1 MSRYAKKH
9 KSVTYNQ
16 EKNQLIQMYPEMTK
30 IIEFSAVIKLYTVIN
45 VFKCIINIFKDLI
58 YNINM
63 MRETEDIKKTQV
75 KILIYC

>member
-1 MSRYAKKH
+1 
-9 KSVTYNQ
+9 
-16 EKNQLIQMYPEMTK
+16 MYPEMTK

-63 MRETEDIKKTQV
+63 RETEDIKKTQV